1 MKVRVF
7 EFSSIN
13 IVERLLICDIEIN
26 LAVHTAAS
34 LACNIALFS
43 LSIQ

>member
-13 IVERLLICDIEIN
+13 IVERLLICDIEID
-26 LAVHTAAS
+26 LVHTG
-34 LACNIALFS
+34 L
-43 LSIQ
+43 

>member
-13 IVERLLICDIEIN
+13 IVERLLICDTEID
-26 LAVHTAAS
+26 LAVHAAPS